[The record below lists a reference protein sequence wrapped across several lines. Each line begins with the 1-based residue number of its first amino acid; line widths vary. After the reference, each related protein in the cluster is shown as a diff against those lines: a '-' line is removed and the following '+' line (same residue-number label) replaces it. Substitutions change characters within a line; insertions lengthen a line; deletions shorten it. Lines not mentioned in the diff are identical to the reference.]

1 MMNTSASWLKIHP
14 QDSVIIMLR
23 PYEPG
28 EQVNVDERTI
38 TVRQAVPVGHKLA
51 VKRIEAGQGVIK
63 FGYSIGN
70 AIDLIEPGD
79 WVHTHNV
86 KTSLGDELEYHY
98 VPSDPQV
105 IMTKSEA
112 EHRTFQGYV
121 RSDGSVGVRNE
132 IWVLTTVGCINKTAE
147 ALVKRA
153 MRELELE
160 GVDGIFHFPHPYG
173 CSQLG
178 DDLVYTQRILR
189 DLALHPNAAG
199 VLIMGLGCENNYINL
214 FKSVFDS
221 PIDQERMEFMVVQEV
236 ADEME
241 EGLAKL
247 KELVQMAKQF
257 KREPVP
263 ISKLKVG
270 MKCGGSD
277 GFSGI
282 TGNPLLGALS
292 DRLVRHGAASILT
305 EVPEMFGAETIL
317 MDRAENEQVFEKTV
331 NLING
336 FKQYYKRHNQVIYE
350 NPSPGNKEGGI
361 TTLEEKS
368 LGCVQKGGQAPVADV
383 LSYGE
388 RVTKSGLNLVE
399 GPGNDLVSVT
409 ALVAAGAQIVC
420 FTTGRGTPFGG
431 PVPTVKLSTNT
442 TLAVRKPGWIDFDA
456 GRLLN
461 GEPMEELQAELFEYI
476 VDLASGIKQTNNE
489 KNEHKEIA
497 IFKDGVTL

>member
-1 MMNTSASWLKIHP
+1 MSTSTSWFMIHP
-14 QDSVIIMLR
+14 DDSVITMLR
-23 PYEPG
+23 THDPG
-28 EQVNVDERTI
+28 EQIFVHGRTI
-38 TVRQAVPVGHKLA
+38 SVRQAIPVGHKLA
-51 VKRIEAGQGVIK
+51 VKRIEADQDVIK
-63 FGYSIGN
+63 YGSSIGG
-70 AIDLIEPGD
+70 AIELIEPGD

-86 KTSLGDELEYHY
+86 KTRLGDELKYRY
-98 VPSDPQV
+98 VPSKMENIVSKP
-105 IMTKSEA
+105 EA
-112 EHRTFQGYV
+112 ERQSFQGYV
-121 RSDGSVGVRNE
+121 RSDGNVGVRNE

-153 MRELELE
+153 LREFELE
-160 GVDGIFHFPHPYG
+160 GVDGIYHFPHPYG

-199 VLIMGLGCENNYINL
+199 VLILGLGCENNYMEL
-214 FKSVFDS
+214 FQSVFES
-221 PIDQERMEFMVVQEV
+221 PINQERIQFMVVQEV

-241 EGLAKL
+241 EGLTKL
-247 KELVQMAKQF
+247 KELVQTAKQF
-257 KREPVP
+257 KREQVP

-292 DRLVRHGAASILT
+292 DELIRHGAASILT

-317 MDRAENEQVFEKTV
+317 MERAENEQVFEKTV
-331 NLING
+331 NLINE

-368 LGCVQKGGQAPVADV
+368 LGCVQKGGRALVADV

-388 RVTKSGLNLVE
+388 RVTKPGLNLVE

-442 TLAVRKPGWIDFDA
+442 ALAERKPGWIDFDA
-456 GRLLN
+456 GRLLH
-461 GEPMEELQAELFEYI
+461 GKPMEELQAELFEYI
-476 VDLASGIKQTNNE
+476 VDLASGIKLTNNE